1 MLSPRTFVAAIALGT
16 LFSSAARAQSSS
28 QPSVLEGVWSRVE
41 QIRPDQTKYPS
52 QPGLRIFQGGHYAW
66 VAVFGEG
73 PRPALPDSATATAS
87 QLRSVWGDGAFQAE
101 AGAFRVQ
108 GNQLTET
115 PAVSKNPDQM
125 GDGWYTTFS
134 FRLVGDTLYLAQMEN
149 PNGMLLGTQ
158 PTGRYV
164 RVR

>member
-1 MLSPRTFVAAIALGT
+1 MLSLRTLVAAVALGT
-16 LFSSAARAQSSS
+16 LFPSAARAQSAS
-28 QPSVLEGVWSRVE
+28 QPSVLEGVWSRIE

-52 QPGLRIFQGGHYAW
+52 QPGMRIFRGGNYAW
-66 VAVFGEG
+66 VAVFGEAA
-73 PRPALPDSATATAS
+73 RPPLPDTATATAA

-101 AGAFRVQ
+101 AGTFRVQ

-115 PAVSKNPDQM
+115 PTVSKNPEQM
-125 GDGWYTTFS
+125 GEGWYTTFS

-149 PNGMLLGTQ
+149 PKGMLLGTQ